1 VAVDQNG
8 NCSPSAQLPGD
19 TSDDTKP
26 NLRGNVLNDL
36 MFSQS
41 QDSYTS
47 DEEQE
52 EKNNHTND

>member
-1 VAVDQNG
+1 
-8 NCSPSAQLPGD
+8 
-19 TSDDTKP
+19 
-26 NLRGNVLNDL
+26 